1 MTQSKVK
8 LQERGSEMG
17 MLSGTNGLR
26 KGMAKEANLAEII
39 LEQAARPKI
48 NYDKCKVIVTIGG
61 PLTETVDQLAEMLE
75 AGMTVAR
82 FDFTSG
88 SRTLEQHLQ
97 TLENPQGGPEAD
109 QVPVRNLL
117 RLGREHLR
125 GIQE

>member
-1 MTQSKVK
+1 
-8 LQERGSEMG
+8 MG

-39 LEQAARPKI
+39 LEKAARPKI

-97 TLENPQGGPEAD
+97 IGG
-109 QVPVRNLL
+109 VYC
-117 RLGREHLR
+117 
-125 GIQE
+125 

>member
-8 LQERGSEMG
+8 LQDRGSEMG

-39 LEQAARPKI
+39 LEKAARPKI

-97 TLENPQGGPEAD
+97 TLEN
-109 QVPVRNLL
+109 LL
-117 RLGREHLR
+117 SRIPL
-125 GIQE
+125 

>member
-82 FDFTSG
+82 LS
-88 SRTLEQHLQ
+88 LIH
-97 TLENPQGGPEAD
+97 
-109 QVPVRNLL
+109 
-117 RLGREHLR
+117 
-125 GIQE
+125 I

>member
-1 MTQSKVK
+1 
-8 LQERGSEMG
+8 MG

-97 TLENPQGGPEAD
+97 TLENLRAAQKRTKCLCAIYCALGGNIFAE
-109 QVPVRNLL
+109 
-117 RLGREHLR
+117 
-125 GIQE
+125 